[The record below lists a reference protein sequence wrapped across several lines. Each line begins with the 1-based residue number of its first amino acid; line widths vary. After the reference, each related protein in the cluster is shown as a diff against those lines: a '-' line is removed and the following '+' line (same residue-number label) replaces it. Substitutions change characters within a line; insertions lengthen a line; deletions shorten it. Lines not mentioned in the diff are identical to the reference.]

1 MKYFLGIVT
10 LSFLIALS
18 SAIGTVSQMDQGNQ
32 QGSQQRSLE
41 VTQAKPNLPPKED
54 NSKETEDRKLF
65 PFLNPFMYG
74 YGLGMNP
81 QQMAGSMGSPV
92 SGQPGAAG
100 QAAMGP
106 NINSMVAGTQ
116 MVGNAMM
123 NPMINPFSPANPFSP
138 MSPGN
143 PFNPLNPLNQPR
155 RSKYVLS
162 VDDDVLQDAS
172 LASPVDLAM
181 DVYDDQQGF
190 KVVNLCGNVKQQ
202 ALEIANRL
210 MKKQNN
216 KIFKELVS
224 YLVKAKF
231 LIGMTEIKLTR
242 ALRKRVFG
250 LMTAFSSLEHQHF
263 NFVDPESEDAY
274 VPDEDIHKF
283 KSIYPSPEQLDKKD
297 IEEDLNTYKPLGKKK
312 QKV

>member
-10 LSFLIALS
+10 LSSLIALS
-18 SAIGTVSQMDQGNQ
+18 AATGAAGQADGESQQAG
-32 QGSQQRSLE
+32 QQRSLE
-41 VTQAKPNLPPKED
+41 VMQAKPNLPPKED
-54 NSKETEDRKLF
+54 GAKEAENRKLF
-65 PFLNPFMYG
+65 PFMNPFMYG
-74 YGLGMNP
+74 YGLGMTP
-81 QQMAGSMGSPV
+81 QQTQ
-92 SGQPGAAG
+92 GQTGAPTTG
-100 QAAMGP
+100 HPAMGP
-106 NINSMVAGTQ
+106 NINSIVAGTQ

-155 RSKYVLS
+155 HSKYVLS
-162 VDDDVLQDAS
+162 VDDDVMPDAS

-181 DVYDDQQGF
+181 DVYDDHQGL

-250 LMTAFSSLEHQHF
+250 LMTAFSSLQHQNF
-263 NFVDPESEDAY
+263 NFVDPESVDTY
-274 VPDEDIHKF
+274 VPDEDIQKF
-283 KSIYPSPEQLDKKD
+283 KSIYPSTDELDKKD
-297 IEEDLNTYKPLGKKK
+297 VEEDINTYQPLGKKK